1 MKRRTS
7 EIMLAMLALL
17 TSPDRLLA
25 DANLAAGVL
34 TITHLW
40 QIEEYQ
46 LQVGPVP
53 GRVVVLKSPGVVDG
67 TIFDGVRS
75 VSIVSGNGTDKVE
88 VKAELGS
95 DLDIAVEA
103 GQGGDEIKVD
113 MKALPGSAVHAG
125 FELIGTTGENKLEW
139 TVDSEARELALD
151 LVSESFTGV
160 DTLVLKVESDTPSD
174 RLAVSVAA
182 STGTSDDKIEATIKS
197 AASIVDLAL
206 VADTSVGSDAVK
218 LELDQLTPGNVT
230 ADFDIDLSSSSD
242 SGEIILKGSSSSFV
256 VNGSMRG
263 GDIFND
269 SLKLLVDGPANG
281 TPVLDGGTGQDS
293 CSASLGTLIDCE

>member
-7 EIMLAMLALL
+7 EIMLAMLALM

-113 MKALPGSAVHAG
+113 MKALPGSVVHAG

-230 ADFDIDLSSSSD
+230 ADFDIDLSSSS
-242 SGEIILKGSSSSFV
+242 GRHGYTYPVGSWLACPDEADPLATF
-256 VNGSMRG
+256 R
-263 GDIFND
+263 
-269 SLKLLVDGPANG
+269 LAKLAVRA
-281 TPVLDGGTGQDS
+281 T
-293 CSASLGTLIDCE
+293 A